1 MLSVIRR
8 TSRANTNTDSYDKR
22 HKKKGTY
29 QLTSL
34 KLKS

>member
-1 MLSVIRR
+1 MPSIICRA
-8 TSRANTNTDSYDKR
+8 SRANTNTDSYNKWQ
-22 HKKKGTY
+22 KKKGTY